1 MIKKMTQKSLSD
13 RRLGIILITPTI
25 FTVGLLVIYPLIT
38 TVYLSFQKYNVF
50 LGDQSRF
57 IGISNYLELLR
68 SPIFWNA
75 LKNGFIFTS
84 SSIGLSLIFGIL
96 VALLLNQNFKGNMI
110 SRSLILL
117 PYILPTVSIVL
128 VWRWMLDPINGILN
142 YIFVLLGITKR
153 YINWFGIDYAL
164 ISVIIANAWKYFP
177 FITIS
182 VLAALQSIPDT
193 IYDAAKVDGAGT
205 IKTFFSITL
214 PQIKSVLMVLIIL
227 RFMWN
232 FSNFDLIWLF
242 TKGGPAGSTE
252 TLPIMTY
259 IQSFALLRMGFGC
272 AIGILIMIILVIFY
286 LVLNKIKNICEK

>member
-1 MIKKMTQKSLSD
+1 MTQKSLSD